1 MTQAIFVHDSR
12 LSGMPV
18 QTGIRITFDKVGK
31 KNKTMYANWSVNRSN
46 LV

>member
-18 QTGIRITFDKVGK
+18 QIGMSITFDNVGK
-31 KNKTMYANWSVNRSN
+31 NKQYTQNV
-46 LV
+46 VC